1 MLLPIA
7 SSLRPVRWR
16 WSRSTGEE
24 GCRGYCRRPTS
35 SRWYGL
41 VRGYLGDEMT
51 TPEDFIAVQRAHAE
65 CGCEAAV
72 ADDRI
77 GGKRLSGYEF
87 G

>member
-1 MLLPIA
+1 M
-7 SSLRPVRWR
+7 
-16 WSRSTGEE
+16 
-24 GCRGYCRRPTS
+24 
-35 SRWYGL
+35 